1 MRDRFR
7 LRSPLA
13 HSWPKHTPTRVCAH
27 TPLKCIRMAFSF
39 GLMTPSR
46 PLLPSTT
53 TPCCVGY
60 VLHIHRRRCFFF
72 FYFPRRAYRKKKQWT
87 TCLWGL
93 LRTHSLVIKRERERE
108 KMGVNRQYYKGL
120 YRSIHNQ
127 WNDIWNVRFTAQSK
141 KGNRKEPRPQ
151 FFICLSIWEL
161 EFFNLRTAR
170 SVCRENEREKKK
182 KKEQHRS

>member
-46 PLLPSTT
+46 PLFPSTT

-72 FYFPRRAYRKKKQWT
+72 SIFPEELIEKKKAMDD
-87 TCLWGL
+87 LFVRSFADPFPG
-93 LRTHSLVIKRERERE
+93 HKKREREKKWGWIDNTTRVYTDRFIINGTTYE
-108 KMGVNRQYYKGL
+108 MCVSRP
-120 YRSIHNQ
+120 NQ
-127 WNDIWNVRFTAQSK
+127 
-141 KGNRKEPRPQ
+141 
-151 FFICLSIWEL
+151 
-161 EFFNLRTAR
+161 
-170 SVCRENEREKKK
+170 
-182 KKEQHRS
+182 KKEIGKNQGLNSLFV